1 MKRCVSNLLRELVY
15 YFPYPIRIS
24 VPIQNLPQAEAR
36 RQELCKVRALLS
48 YQEEKLRR
56 QNKIKSKKFRKILK
70 KEKQKKEEKELAEAL
85 KADPDAVAC

>member
-1 MKRCVSNLLRELVY
+1 MKRSDFQLQEFVY
-15 YFPYPIRIS
+15 YFPYLIRIS
-24 VPIQNLPQAEAR
+24 VPNLPQAEAR
-36 RQELCKVRALLS
+36 WQELCKVRALLS

-85 KADPDAVAC
+85 KADPDAVAG